1 MGQRWVGD
9 RGKDWSTRGLGL
21 WSMASGGRKIGQHL
35 GKGIGPVRN
44 GGRKKKINKREKRR
58 AVASEGRGG
67 SVGDW
72 AGEMCQRG
80 GGRQKNI

>member
-44 GGRKKKINKREKRR
+44 GGRKKKNK
-58 AVASEGRGG
+58 
-67 SVGDW
+67 
-72 AGEMCQRG
+72 
-80 GGRQKNI
+80 

>member
-1 MGQRWVGD
+1 MGQRWVDD
-9 RGKDWSTRGLGL
+9 RGKDRSVRGLGL
-21 WSMASGGRKIGQHL
+21 WPMASGGRKIGQHL

-72 AGEMCQRG
+72 AREMCQRG